1 MSLLTD
7 TIHEINAIR
16 RQLEDEAARIDGY
29 LRVNQ
34 KQMQLVREAM
44 QGSRNSYYIRMLTA
58 LQQAEDSLKKA
69 QREIQQALTALLRV
83 SSI

>member
-16 RQLEDEAARIDGY
+16 RQLEDEKARIDGY

-34 KQMQLVREAM
+34 KQMQLVRESM
-44 QGSRNSYYIRMLTA
+44 QGSRNS
-58 LQQAEDSLKKA
+58 
-69 QREIQQALTALLRV
+69 
-83 SSI
+83 

>member
-16 RQLEDEAARIDGY
+16 RQLEDEKARIDGY

-34 KQMQLVREAM
+34 KQMQLVRTAI
-44 QGSRNSYYIRMLTA
+44 QGSRNSHDTRMLSA

-69 QREIQQALTALLRV
+69 QTAIQQALTALMRV